1 VSNKIKPGQYLM
13 FRFASLVSALFSA
26 SVFAA
31 PVVLTDISGYGF
43 DSNRQLQP
51 FAVLVFDDASGKI
64 LARGD
69 AALLQQYPDA
79 RVIPGQGKTVL
90 PGLIDGHGHVL
101 GLGQNLAQVELR
113 GSASEQDAVNRVKV
127 FAAANTDAPWILGR
141 GWNQVL
147 WPSNSFPSAASLDEA
162 IADKPVYLKRVDA
175 HAGWANS
182 KALALAGISKN
193 TIDPPG
199 GEIVRDS
206 QGNPTGVLID
216 NAMALVEQRIPAA
229 DEAAKIRALKAAFSH
244 LLALGITSVHDAG
257 VDSDTVDLYQQL
269 AVAKK
274 LPLRLY
280 PMLSARDPQLRQWLE
295 NGIIDDSS
303 DFLDIRSVKIY
314 GDGALG
320 SRGAALIEPYS
331 DQPGSKG
338 LLVTQPDRLTQVM
351 KMTINAGFQTNVH
364 AIGDLANR
372 LVLDRFEQLVP
383 PARREAS
390 RHRIEHAQIVA
401 PSDIPRFA
409 ELHVLPAMQAVHAT
423 SDKNMAG
430 DRLGVA
436 RLRGA
441 YAWRSFID
449 QGSIIVGG
457 SDFPVE
463 LAEPFHGIHASVTRQ
478 DHNNQPEG
486 GWLPE
491 QRLTLTEALRSF
503 TVDAAYGAFQ
513 ENTMGTLAP
522 GSWADFIIVD
532 RDIFQIP
539 PEQLWQVE
547 VEQTWVNGKQGFA
560 K

>member
-1 VSNKIKPGQYLM
+1 M
-13 FRFASLVSALFSA
+13 FRLACLATALMSSCVA
-26 SVFAA
+26 AA
-31 PVVLTDISGYGF
+31 PVLLTDINGYGF
-43 DSNRQLQP
+43 DHKRQIQQ
-51 FAVLVFDDASGKI
+51 FSMLVFDDETGKV

-69 AALLQQYPDA
+69 KALAQQYPDA
-79 RVIPGQGKTVL
+79 KLLTGNGKAVL

-101 GLGQNLAQVELR
+101 GLGQNLSQAELR
-113 GSASEQDAVNRVKV
+113 GSNSEQDAVARVNA
-127 FAAANTDAPWILGR
+127 FAQANTDAPWIIGR

-147 WPSNSFPSAASLDEA
+147 WPSNSFPTKASLDEV
-162 IADKPVYLKRVDA
+162 INDKPVYLKRVDA

-182 KALALAGISKN
+182 KALQLAGINKN

-199 GEIVRDS
+199 GEIVRDA

-216 NAMALVEQRIPAA
+216 NAMTLVEQHIPAA
-229 DEAAKIRALKAAFSH
+229 DSAAKLRALNAAFKH

-257 VDSDTVDLYQQL
+257 VDSDTLALYQQL
-269 AVAKK
+269 AIEKK
-274 LPLRLY
+274 LPMRLY
-280 PMLSARDPQLRQWLE
+280 PMLSARDPQLKNWLDA
-295 NGIIDDSS
+295 GIIDDSS

-331 DQPGSKG
+331 DAPKNKG

-351 KMTINAGFQTNVH
+351 QLTLKAGFQTNVH

-372 LVLDRFEQLVP
+372 LVLDRFEKLQTTEQL
-383 PARREAS
+383 AAG

-401 PSDIPRFA
+401 PKDIPRFA
-409 ELHVLPAMQAVHAT
+409 SLHVIPSMQAVHAT

-449 QGSIIVGG
+449 QGSVIVGG

-463 LAEPFHGIHASVTRQ
+463 LANVFHGIHASVTRQ

-491 QRLTLTEALRSF
+491 QRLTLVEALRSF

-513 ENTMGTLAP
+513 ENSMGSLAP
-522 GSWADFIIVD
+522 GSWADFIIID
-532 RDIFQIP
+532 RDLFNIA

-547 VEQTWVNGKQGFA
+547 VEQTFVNGKRVFA

>member
-1 VSNKIKPGQYLM
+1 M
-13 FRFASLVSALFSA
+13 FRFASLACALFATGLFTSNL
-26 SVFAA
+26 SAA
-31 PVVLTDISGYGF
+31 PVVLSDIKGYGF
-43 DSNRQLQP
+43 NSARQLQQ
-51 FAVLVFDDASGKI
+51 FSVLVFDDTTGKV

-69 AALLQQYPDA
+69 SAVAAQYPQA
-79 RVIPGQGKTVL
+79 KKLAGNGKTVL

-101 GLGQNLAQVELR
+101 GLGQYLAVAELR
-113 GSASEQDAVNRVKV
+113 GSETEQDAVTRVAQ
-127 FAAANTDAPWILGR
+127 FAAANADASWIIGR

-147 WPSNSFPSAASLDEA
+147 WPAKQFPTTALLDEA
-162 IADKPVYLKRVDA
+162 VNNKPVYLTRVDA

-182 KALALAGISKN
+182 KALALAGINKD

-199 GEIVRDS
+199 GEIIRDS
-206 QGNPTGVLID
+206 KGNPTGVLID
-216 NAMALVEQRIPAA
+216 NAMALVEQHIPEP
-229 DEAAKIRALKAAFSH
+229 DDNDTLRALNVAFSH

-257 VDSDTVDLYQQL
+257 VDTGTIKLYQQL
-269 AVAKK
+269 AAEQK
-274 LPLRLY
+274 LPLRIY
-280 PMLSARDPQLRQWLE
+280 PMLSARDPQLPQWLE
-295 NGIIDDSS
+295 AGIIDDKT

-331 DQPGSKG
+331 DQPSQKG
-338 LLVTQPDRLTQVM
+338 LLVTQPDQLTQIM
-351 KMTINAGFQTNVH
+351 QMTIDAGFQTNVH

-383 PARREAS
+383 EDKRKRS
-390 RHRIEHAQIVA
+390 RHRVEHAQIVS
-401 PSDIPRFA
+401 PKDIPRFA
-409 ELHVLPAMQAVHAT
+409 KLHVLPAMQAVHAT

-478 DHNNQPEG
+478 SQDNQPVG

-491 QRLTLTEALRSF
+491 QKLSLTEALRSF

-513 ENTMGTLAP
+513 ENSMGTLAP
-522 GSWADFIIVD
+522 GSWADFILVD
-532 RDIFQIP
+532 RDIYNIP
-539 PEQLWQVE
+539 AEQLWRVE
-547 VEQTWVNGKQGFA
+547 VEQTWVNGKQVFA

>member
-1 VSNKIKPGQYLM
+1 ML
-13 FRFASLVSALFSA
+13 RFASLACALFTSSLITGSLFTN
-26 SVFAA
+26 SVNAA
-31 PVVLTDISGYGF
+31 PVVLSDIKGYGF
-43 DSNRQLQP
+43 DTARQLQQ
-51 FAVLVFDDASGKI
+51 FSVLVFDDASGKV

-69 AALLQQYPDA
+69 AALLKQYPQA
-79 RVIPGQGKTVL
+79 KQLSGKGKTVL

-101 GLGQNLAQVELR
+101 GLGQYLAVAELR
-113 GSASEQDAVNRVKV
+113 GSDSEQDAVNRVAQ
-127 FAAANTDAPWILGR
+127 FAKANKDAPWIIGR

-147 WPSNSFPSAASLDEA
+147 WPDKQFPTTALLDEA
-162 IADKPVYLKRVDA
+162 ISDKPVYLKRIDA

-182 KALALAGISKN
+182 KALALAGI
-193 TIDPPG
+193 TRETLDPAG
-199 GEIVRDS
+199 GEIIRDS
-206 QGNPTGVLID
+206 KGNPTGVLID
-216 NAMALVEQRIPAA
+216 NAMTLVEQHIPEP
-229 DEAAKIRALKAAFSH
+229 DENDTLRALNVAFSH

-257 VDSDTVDLYQQL
+257 VDTGTVKLFQQL
-269 AVAKK
+269 AAEHK
-274 LPLRLY
+274 LPLRIY
-280 PMLSARDPQLRQWLE
+280 PMLSARDPQLPQWLAQ
-295 NGIIDDSS
+295 GIVDDPT
-303 DFLDIRSVKIY
+303 DYLDIRSVKIY

-331 DQPGSKG
+331 DQPAQKG
-338 LLVTQPDRLTQVM
+338 LLVTQPDQLTQIM
-351 KMTINAGFQTNVH
+351 QLTIDAGFQTNVH

-383 PARREAS
+383 ADKRAAS
-390 RHRIEHAQIVA
+390 RHRIEHAQIVS
-401 PSDIPRFA
+401 PKDIPRFA
-409 ELHVLPAMQAVHAT
+409 KLHVLPAMQAVHAT

-463 LAEPFHGIHASVTRQ
+463 LANAFHGIHASVTRQ

-491 QRLTLTEALRSF
+491 QKLSLTEALRSF

-513 ENTMGTLAP
+513 ETSMGTLSP
-522 GSWADFIIVD
+522 GSWADFILID
-532 RDIFQIP
+532 RDIYQIP
-539 PEQLWQVE
+539 PQQLWQVE
-547 VEQTWVNGKQGFA
+547 VEQTFVNGKQVFA

>member
-1 VSNKIKPGQYLM
+1 M
-13 FRFASLVSALFSA
+13 FRVASLASAILS
-26 SVFAA
+26 STLTAA
-31 PVVLTDISGYGF
+31 PVVMSDIKGYGF
-43 DSNRQLQP
+43 DSHRQLHQ
-51 FAVLVFDDASGKI
+51 FSVLVFDDESGKV

-69 AALLQQYPDA
+69 KSLLAQYPD
-79 RVIPGQGKTVL
+79 VKQLNGQGKTLL

-113 GSASEQDAVNRVKV
+113 GSQSEQEAVARVAA
-127 FAAANTDAPWILGR
+127 FANANKDAPWIVGR

-147 WPSNSFPSAASLDEA
+147 WPTNSFPSSASLDEA
-162 IADKPVYLKRVDA
+162 ISDKPVYLERIDA

-182 KALALAGISKN
+182 KALALAGITKDS
-193 TIDPPG
+193 IDPPG
-199 GEIVRDS
+199 GEIVRDAT
-206 QGNPTGVLID
+206 GNPTGVLID
-216 NAMALVEQRIPAA
+216 NAMLLVEQHIPTP
-229 DEAAKIRALKAAFSH
+229 DNAAKIRALNAAFDH

-257 VDSDTVDLYQQL
+257 VDTDTVKLYQQL
-269 AVAKK
+269 AAEQK
-274 LPLRLY
+274 LPMRIY
-280 PMLSARDPQLRQWLE
+280 PMLSARDPQLPDWLKA
-295 NGIIDDSS
+295 GIIDDPE

-320 SRGAALIEPYS
+320 SRGAALIEPYN
-331 DQPGSKG
+331 DQPGQKG
-338 LLVTQPDRLTQVM
+338 LLVTQPDQLTQIM
-351 KMTINAGFQTNVH
+351 QMTIAAGFQTNVH

-372 LVLDRFEQLVP
+372 LVLDRFERLVP
-383 PARREAS
+383 EDQRAAS
-390 RHRIEHAQIVA
+390 RHRIEHAQIVS
-401 PSDIPRFA
+401 PKDIPRFA
-409 ELHVLPAMQAVHAT
+409 KLHVLPAMQAVHAT

-463 LAEPFHGIHASVTRQ
+463 LANAFHGIHASVTRQ
-478 DHNNQPEG
+478 SQDNQPVG

-491 QRLTLTEALRSF
+491 QKLSLTEALRSF

-513 ENTMGTLAP
+513 DDSMGTLAP
-522 GSWADFIIVD
+522 GSWADFIIID
-532 RDIFQIP
+532 RDIYTIP
-539 PEQLWQVE
+539 SEQLWRVE
-547 VEQTWVNGKQGFA
+547 VEQTFVNGKQVFA

>member
-1 VSNKIKPGQYLM
+1 ML
-13 FRFASLVSALFSA
+13 RLTCLAAALVSS
-26 SVFAA
+26 SVIAA
-31 PVVLTDISGYGF
+31 PVLLTDINGYGF
-43 DSNRQLQP
+43 DHNRELQR
-51 FAVLVFDDASGKI
+51 FSVLVFDDETGKV

-69 AALLQQYPDA
+69 KALAQQYPDA
-79 RVIPGQGKTVL
+79 KQLAGNGKAVL

-101 GLGQNLAQVELR
+101 GLGQNLAQAELR
-113 GSASEQDAVNRVKV
+113 GSSSEQDAVARVKA
-127 FAAANTDAPWILGR
+127 FADANKAAPWIIGR

-147 WPSNSFPSAASLDEA
+147 WPSNSFPTKASLDEA
-162 IADKPVYLKRVDA
+162 INDKPVYLERVDA

-182 KALALAGISKN
+182 KALALAGINKN

-199 GEIVRDS
+199 GEIVRDA

-216 NAMALVEQRIPAA
+216 NAMALVEQHIPSA
-229 DEAAKIRALKAAFSH
+229 DSAAKLRALDAAFKH

-257 VDSDTVDLYQQL
+257 VDSDTLALYQQL

-274 LPLRLY
+274 LPMRLY
-280 PMLSARDPQLRQWLE
+280 PMLSARDPQLKNWLAE
-295 NGIIDDSS
+295 GIIDDSS

-331 DQPGSKG
+331 DEPKSKG

-351 KMTINAGFQTNVH
+351 QLTLKAGFQTNVH

-372 LVLDRFEQLVP
+372 LVLDRFEKLLNAEQRK
-383 PARREAS
+383 AG

-401 PSDIPRFA
+401 PNDIPRFA
-409 ELHVLPAMQAVHAT
+409 SLNVLPSMQAVHAT

-441 YAWRSFID
+441 YAWRSFVD

-463 LAEPFHGIHASVTRQ
+463 LANVFHGIHASVTRQ

-491 QRLTLTEALRSF
+491 QRLTLVEALRSF
-503 TVDAAYGAFQ
+503 TVDAAYGAFH
-513 ENTMGTLAP
+513 ENSMGTLAP
-522 GSWADFIIVD
+522 GSWADFIIID
-532 RDIFQIP
+532 RDLFNIA

-547 VEQTWVNGKQGFA
+547 VEQTFVNGKQVFA

>member
-1 VSNKIKPGQYLM
+1 M
-13 FRFASLVSALFSA
+13 FRFASLACALFATGLFTSNL
-26 SVFAA
+26 SAA
-31 PVVLTDISGYGF
+31 PVVLSDIKGYGF
-43 DSNRQLQP
+43 DSARQLQQ
-51 FAVLVFDDASGKI
+51 FSVLVFDDATGKV

-69 AALLQQYPDA
+69 AALLKQYPQA
-79 RVIPGQGKTVL
+79 KQLAGNGKTVL

-101 GLGQNLAQVELR
+101 GLGQYLAVAELR
-113 GSASEQDAVNRVKV
+113 GSETEQDAVTRVAK
-127 FAAANTDAPWILGR
+127 FAAANQDAPWIIGR

-147 WPSNSFPSAASLDEA
+147 WPTKQFPTTALLDEA
-162 IADKPVYLKRVDA
+162 VNNKPVYLTRVDA

-182 KALALAGISKN
+182 KALALAGINKD

-199 GEIVRDS
+199 GEIIRDS
-206 QGNPTGVLID
+206 KGNPTGVLID
-216 NAMALVEQRIPAA
+216 NAMALVEQHIPEP
-229 DEAAKIRALKAAFSH
+229 DDNDTLRALNVAFAH

-257 VDSDTVDLYQQL
+257 VDTATVKLYQKL
-269 AVAKK
+269 AAEQK
-274 LPLRLY
+274 LPLRIY
-280 PMLSARDPQLRQWLE
+280 PMLSARDPQLPQWLE
-295 NGIIDDSS
+295 AGIIDDNT

-331 DQPGSKG
+331 DQPSQKG
-338 LLVTQPDRLTQVM
+338 LLVTQPDQLTQIM
-351 KMTINAGFQTNVH
+351 QMTIDAGFQTNVH

-383 PARREAS
+383 KDKREAS
-390 RHRIEHAQIVA
+390 RHRVEHAQIVS
-401 PSDIPRFA
+401 PKDIPRFA
-409 ELHVLPAMQAVHAT
+409 KLHVLPAMQAVHAT

-478 DHNNQPEG
+478 SQDNQPVG

-491 QRLTLTEALRSF
+491 QKLSLTEALRSF

-513 ENTMGTLAP
+513 ENSMGTLAP
-522 GSWADFIIVD
+522 GSWADFILVD
-532 RDIFQIP
+532 RDIYNIP
-539 PEQLWQVE
+539 AEQLWRVE
-547 VEQTWVNGKQGFA
+547 VEQTYVNGKQVFA

>member
-1 VSNKIKPGQYLM
+1 M
-13 FRFASLVSALFSA
+13 FRLACLATALVSSCVA
-26 SVFAA
+26 AA
-31 PVVLTDISGYGF
+31 PILLTDINGYGF
-43 DSNRQLQP
+43 DHKRQLQQ
-51 FAVLVFDDASGKI
+51 FSVLVFDDETGKV

-69 AALLQQYPDA
+69 KALAQQYP
-79 RVIPGQGKTVL
+79 GTKLLSGNGKAVL

-101 GLGQNLAQVELR
+101 GLGQNLAQAELR
-113 GSASEQDAVNRVKV
+113 GSNSEQDAVARVNA
-127 FAAANTDAPWILGR
+127 FAQANTDAPWIIGR

-147 WPSNSFPSAASLDEA
+147 WPSNSFPTKASLDEV
-162 IADKPVYLKRVDA
+162 INDKPVYLKRVDA

-182 KALALAGISKN
+182 KALQLAGINKN

-199 GEIVRDS
+199 GEIVRDA

-216 NAMALVEQRIPAA
+216 NAMTLVEQHIPAA
-229 DEAAKIRALKAAFSH
+229 DGAAKLRALNAAFKH

-257 VDSDTVDLYQQL
+257 VDSDTLALYQQL
-269 AVAKK
+269 AIEKK
-274 LPLRLY
+274 LPMRLY
-280 PMLSARDPQLRQWLE
+280 PMLSARDPQLKNWLDA
-295 NGIIDDSS
+295 GIIDDSS

-331 DQPGSKG
+331 DAPKNKG

-351 KMTINAGFQTNVH
+351 QLTLKAGFQTNVH

-372 LVLDRFEQLVP
+372 LVLDRFEKLQTTEQLV
-383 PARREAS
+383 AG

-401 PSDIPRFA
+401 PKDIPRFA
-409 ELHVLPAMQAVHAT
+409 SLHVIPSMQAVHAT

-449 QGSIIVGG
+449 QGSVIVGG

-463 LAEPFHGIHASVTRQ
+463 LANVFHGIHASVTRQ

-491 QRLTLTEALRSF
+491 QRLTLVEALRSF

-513 ENTMGTLAP
+513 ENSMGSLAP
-522 GSWADFIIVD
+522 GSWADFIIID
-532 RDIFQIP
+532 RDLFNIA

-547 VEQTWVNGKQGFA
+547 VEQTFVNGKQVFA

>member
-1 VSNKIKPGQYLM
+1 M
-13 FRFASLVSALFSA
+13 FRFASLACALFATGLFTNNLS
-26 SVFAA
+26 AA
-31 PVVLTDISGYGF
+31 PVVLSDIKGYGF
-43 DSNRQLQP
+43 DSARQLQP
-51 FAVLVFDDASGKI
+51 FSVLVFDDTTGKV

-69 AALLQQYPDA
+69 SAVAAQYPQA
-79 RVIPGQGKTVL
+79 KKLAGNGKTVL

-101 GLGQNLAQVELR
+101 GLGQYLAVAELR
-113 GSASEQDAVNRVKV
+113 GSETEQDAVTRVAQ
-127 FAAANTDAPWILGR
+127 FAAANPDAPWIIGR

-147 WPSNSFPSAASLDEA
+147 WPTKQFPTTALLDEA
-162 IADKPVYLKRVDA
+162 VNNKPVYLTRVDA

-182 KALALAGISKN
+182 KALALAGINKD

-199 GEIVRDS
+199 GEIIRDS
-206 QGNPTGVLID
+206 KGNPTGVLID
-216 NAMALVEQRIPAA
+216 NAMALVEQHIPEP
-229 DEAAKIRALKAAFSH
+229 DDNDTLRALNVAFSH

-257 VDSDTVDLYQQL
+257 VDTATVKLYQKL
-269 AVAKK
+269 AAEQK
-274 LPLRLY
+274 LPLRIY
-280 PMLSARDPQLRQWLE
+280 PMLSARDPQLPQWLQA
-295 NGIIDDSS
+295 GIIDDKT

-331 DQPGSKG
+331 DQPSQKG
-338 LLVTQPDRLTQVM
+338 LLVTQPDQLTQIM
-351 KMTINAGFQTNVH
+351 QMTIDAGFQTNVH

-383 PARREAS
+383 QDKRQPS
-390 RHRIEHAQIVA
+390 RHRVEHAQIVS
-401 PSDIPRFA
+401 PKDIPRFA
-409 ELHVLPAMQAVHAT
+409 KLHVLPAMQAVHAT

-478 DHNNQPEG
+478 SQDNQPVG

-491 QRLTLTEALRSF
+491 QKLSLTEALRSF

-513 ENTMGTLAP
+513 ENSMGTLAP
-522 GSWADFIIVD
+522 GSWADFILID
-532 RDIFQIP
+532 RDIYNIP
-539 PEQLWQVE
+539 AEQLWQVE
-547 VEQTWVNGKQGFA
+547 VEQTYVNGKQVFT

>member
-1 VSNKIKPGQYLM
+1 ML
-13 FRFASLVSALFSA
+13 RLTCLAAALVSS
-26 SVFAA
+26 SVIAA
-31 PVVLTDISGYGF
+31 PVLLTDINGYGF
-43 DSNRQLQP
+43 DHNRELQR
-51 FAVLVFDDASGKI
+51 FSVLVFDDETGKV

-69 AALLQQYPDA
+69 KALAQQYPDA
-79 RVIPGQGKTVL
+79 KQLAGNGKAVL

-101 GLGQNLAQVELR
+101 GLGQNLAQAELR
-113 GSASEQDAVNRVKV
+113 GSSSEQDAVARVKA
-127 FAAANTDAPWILGR
+127 FADANKAAPWIIGR

-147 WPSNSFPSAASLDEA
+147 WPSNSFPTKASLDEA
-162 IADKPVYLKRVDA
+162 INDKPVYLERVDA

-182 KALALAGISKN
+182 KALALAGINKN

-199 GEIVRDS
+199 GEIVRDA

-216 NAMALVEQRIPAA
+216 NAMALVEQHIPSA
-229 DEAAKIRALKAAFSH
+229 DSAAKLRALDAAFKH

-257 VDSDTVDLYQQL
+257 VDSDTLALYQQL

-274 LPLRLY
+274 LPMRLY
-280 PMLSARDPQLRQWLE
+280 PMLSARDPQLKNWLAE
-295 NGIIDDSS
+295 GIIDDSS

-331 DQPGSKG
+331 DEPKSKG

-351 KMTINAGFQTNVH
+351 QLTLKAGFQTNVH

-372 LVLDRFEQLVP
+372 LVLDRFEKLLNAEQ
-383 PARREAS
+383 RKTG

-401 PSDIPRFA
+401 PNDIPRFA
-409 ELHVLPAMQAVHAT
+409 SLNVLPSMQAVHAT

-441 YAWRSFID
+441 YAWRSFVD

-463 LAEPFHGIHASVTRQ
+463 LANVFHGIHASVTRQ

-491 QRLTLTEALRSF
+491 QRLTLVEALRSF

-513 ENTMGTLAP
+513 ENSMGTLAP
-522 GSWADFIIVD
+522 GSWADFIIID
-532 RDIFQIP
+532 RDLFNIA

-547 VEQTWVNGKQGFA
+547 VEQTFVNGKQVFA

>member
-1 VSNKIKPGQYLM
+1 MLRV
-13 FRFASLVSALFSA
+13 ASLVSALFCGTAIS
-26 SVFAA
+26 A
-31 PVVLTDISGYGF
+31 PVVLSDIKGYGF
-43 DSNRQLQP
+43 DDKRQLQT
-51 FAVLVFDDASGKI
+51 FSVLVFDDESGKV

-69 AALLQQYPDA
+69 TAITKQYPQA
-79 RVIPGQGKTVL
+79 TQLTAKGLTLL

-101 GLGQNLAQVELR
+101 GLGENLAQAELR
-113 GSASEQDAVNRVKV
+113 GTDSEHAAVAAVARFAADNKDAV
-127 FAAANTDAPWILGR
+127 WIIGR

-147 WPSNSFPSAASLDEA
+147 WPTKQFPTHASLDEVLS
-162 IADKPVYLKRVDA
+162 DKPVYLKRIDA

-182 KALALAGISKN
+182 KALALAGISKD
-193 TIDPPG
+193 TLDPPG

-206 QGNPTGVLID
+206 KGNPTGVLID
-216 NAMALVEQRIPAA
+216 NAMNLLEQHIPEP
-229 DEAAKIRALKAAFSH
+229 DSSDKIRALQAAFKH

-257 VDSDTVDLYQQL
+257 VDTDVVKLYQQL
-269 AVAKK
+269 AAEHK
-274 LPLRLY
+274 LPLRIY
-280 PMLSARDPQLRQWLE
+280 PMLSARDPQLPGWLE
-295 NGIIDDSS
+295 AGIIDDPT

-320 SRGAALIEPYS
+320 SRGAALIQPYT
-331 DQPGSKG
+331 DKPEQKG
-338 LLVTQPDRLTQVM
+338 LLVTQPDKLTQIM
-351 KMTINAGFQTNVH
+351 QLTIAAGFQTNVH

-383 PARREAS
+383 ESQRAAS
-390 RHRIEHAQIVA
+390 RHRIEHAQIVS
-401 PSDIPRFA
+401 PKDIPRFA
-409 ELHVLPAMQAVHAT
+409 SLHILPAMQAVHAT

-463 LAEPFHGIHASVTRQ
+463 LANAFHGIHASVTRQ
-478 DHNNQPEG
+478 DHNNQPPA

-513 ENTMGTLAP
+513 EQSMGTLAP
-522 GSWADFIIVD
+522 GSWADFILVD
-532 RDIFQIP
+532 QDIFNIA
-539 PEQLWQVE
+539 PERLWQVE
-547 VEQTWVNGKQGFA
+547 VEQTYVNGKQLFIRDE

>member
-1 VSNKIKPGQYLM
+1 LPANQTGTISYVSLSQP
-13 FRFASLVSALFSA
+13 R
-26 SVFAA
+26 
-31 PVVLTDISGYGF
+31 IS
-43 DSNRQLQP
+43 
-51 FAVLVFDDASGKI
+51 VLVFDDSSGKV

-69 AALLQQYPDA
+69 ASISAQFPQAAKLN
-79 RVIPGQGKTVL
+79 GNGKTLL

-101 GLGQNLAQVELR
+101 GLGQNLAQAELR
-113 GSASEQDAVNRVKV
+113 GSSSEQDAVARVAA
-127 FAAANTDAPWILGR
+127 FAAANKDAPWIVGR

-147 WPSNSFPSAASLDEA
+147 WPSKQFPTAASLDEA
-162 IADKPVYLKRVDA
+162 INDKPVYLERVDA

-182 KALALAGISKN
+182 KALALAGISKD

-199 GEIVRDS
+199 GEIVRDNK
-206 QGNPTGVLID
+206 GNPTGVLID
-216 NAMALVEQRIPAA
+216 NAMLLVEQHIPTP
-229 DEAAKIRALKAAFSH
+229 DNAAKVRALNAAFKH

-257 VDSDTVDLYQQL
+257 VDTDTLKLYQQL
-269 AVAKK
+269 AAEQK
-274 LPLRLY
+274 LPMRLY
-280 PMLSARDPQLRQWLE
+280 PMLSARDPQLPEWL
-295 NGIIDDSS
+295 NAGIIDDAS
-303 DFLDIRSVKIY
+303 DYLDIRSVKIY

-331 DQPGSKG
+331 DQPAQKG
-338 LLVTQPDRLTQVM
+338 LLVTQPDQLTQIM
-351 KMTINAGFQTNVH
+351 QLTINAGFQTNVH

-383 PARREAS
+383 EDKRASS
-390 RHRIEHAQIVA
+390 RHRIEHAQIVS
-401 PSDIPRFA
+401 PKDIPRFA
-409 ELHVLPAMQAVHAT
+409 KLHVLPAMQAVHAT

-463 LAEPFHGIHASVTRQ
+463 LANAFHGIHASVTRQ
-478 DHNNQPEG
+478 SHDNQPAG

-491 QRLTLTEALRSF
+491 QKLSLTEALRSF

-513 ENTMGTLAP
+513 ETMMGTLAP
-522 GSWADFIIVD
+522 GSWADFILVD
-532 RDIFQIP
+532 RDIYNIP
-539 PEQLWQVE
+539 AEQLWQVE
-547 VEQTWVNGKQGFA
+547 VEQTYVNGKQVFA

>member
-1 VSNKIKPGQYLM
+1 M
-13 FRFASLVSALFSA
+13 FRLASLACALFITGLS
-26 SVFAA
+26 AA
-31 PVVLTDISGYGF
+31 PVVLTDIKGYGF
-43 DSNRQLQP
+43 DTKRQLLP
-51 FAVLVFDDASGKI
+51 FSVLVFDDASGKV

-69 AALLQQYPDA
+69 ATIVKHFPQAKQLS
-79 RVIPGQGKTVL
+79 GNGKTLL

-101 GLGQNLAQVELR
+101 GLGQNLAQAELR
-113 GSASEQDAVNRVKV
+113 GSISEQDAVTRVAA
-127 FAAANTDAPWILGR
+127 FADANKDAPWIVGR

-147 WPSNSFPSAASLDEA
+147 WPTKQFPTAASLDEA
-162 IADKPVYLKRVDA
+162 INNKPVYLERVDA

-182 KALALAGISKN
+182 KALALAGINKD

-199 GEIVRDS
+199 GEIVRDNN
-206 QGNPTGVLID
+206 GNPTGVLID
-216 NAMALVEQRIPAA
+216 NAMLLVEQYIPAP
-229 DEAAKIRALKAAFSH
+229 DSAAKTRALNAAFNH

-257 VDSDTVDLYQQL
+257 VDTDTLKLYQQL
-269 AVAKK
+269 AAEHK

-280 PMLSARDPQLRQWLE
+280 PMLSARDPQLPQWLAA
-295 NGIIDDSS
+295 GIVDDPT

-331 DQPGSKG
+331 DQPAQKG
-338 LLVTQPDRLTQVM
+338 LLVTQPDQLTQIM
-351 KMTINAGFQTNVH
+351 KMTIDAGFQTNVH

-383 PARREAS
+383 EQQRQQS
-390 RHRIEHAQIVA
+390 RHRIEHAQIVS
-401 PSDIPRFA
+401 PKDIPRFA
-409 ELHVLPAMQAVHAT
+409 KLHVLPAMQAVHAT

-449 QGSIIVGG
+449 QDSIIIGG

-463 LAEPFHGIHASVTRQ
+463 LANVFHGIHASVTRQ
-478 DHNNQPEG
+478 SQDDQPAG

-491 QRLTLTEALRSF
+491 QKLSLTEALRSF

-513 ENTMGTLAP
+513 ENSMGTLAP
-522 GSWADFIIVD
+522 GSWADFILID
-532 RDIFQIP
+532 RDIYHIP
-539 PEQLWQVE
+539 AEQLWQVD
-547 VEQTWVNGKQGFA
+547 VEQTFVNGKQVFA

>member
-1 VSNKIKPGQYLM
+1 MLRRTHLISGLLCFCLPAFTL
-13 FRFASLVSALFSA
+13 L
-26 SVFAA
+26 AA
-31 PVVLTDISGYGF
+31 PVAVTNIQGYGF
-43 DSNRQLQP
+43 DHERQLQR
-51 FAVLVFDDASGKI
+51 FTVLVFDDESGKV

-69 AALLQQYPDA
+69 KALLANYGSA
-79 RVIPGQGKTVL
+79 RLINAQGKTLL

-101 GLGQNLAQVELR
+101 GLGQNLSQAELR
-113 GSASEQDAVNRVKV
+113 GSSSEQDAVARVAA
-127 FAAANTDAPWILGR
+127 FAKINPDAPWIIGR

-147 WPSNSFPSAASLDEA
+147 WPDKQFPTTTLLDEA
-162 IADKPVYLKRVDA
+162 VKHKPVYLKRIDA

-182 KALALAGISKN
+182 TALALAGITKDS
-193 TIDPPG
+193 IDPPG
-199 GEIVRDS
+199 GQILRDS

-216 NAMALVEQRIPAA
+216 NAMTLVEQHIPPQDAA
-229 DEAAKIRALKAAFSH
+229 ANLRALQAAFAH

-257 VDSDTVDLYQQL
+257 VDTDTIQLYQQL
-269 AVAKK
+269 AADKK

-280 PMLSARDPQLRQWLE
+280 PMLSARDPQLPEWLK
-295 NGIIDDSS
+295 NGIVDDPT

-320 SRGAALIEPYS
+320 SRGAALIAPYS
-331 DQPGSKG
+331 DKPKQSG
-338 LLVTQPDRLTQVM
+338 LLVTPPDQLTEIMQL
-351 KMTINAGFQTNVH
+351 TINAGFQTNVH

-383 PARREAS
+383 EKQRLAA

-401 PSDIPRFA
+401 PNDIPRFA
-409 ELHVLPAMQAVHAT
+409 SLHVIPSMQAVHAT

-463 LAEPFHGIHASVTRQ
+463 LANVFHGIHASVTRQ
-478 DHNNQPEG
+478 DHNNEPAG

-513 ENTMGTLAP
+513 EQMLGTLAP
-522 GSWADFIIVD
+522 GSWADFILVD
-532 RDIFQIP
+532 RDIFAIAP
-539 PEQLWQVE
+539 SALWQTE
-547 VEQTWVNGKQGFA
+547 VQQTWVNGKQVYPQ
-560 K
+560 

>member
-1 VSNKIKPGQYLM
+1 ML
-13 FRFASLVSALFSA
+13 RLASLACAIFTAGLQ
-26 SVFAA
+26 AA
-31 PVVLTDISGYGF
+31 PVVITNISGYGF
-43 DSNRQLQP
+43 NDQRQLQQ
-51 FAVLVFDDASGKI
+51 FSVLVFDDVSGKV

-69 AALLQQYPDA
+69 SSIAAQYPKA
-79 RVIPGQGKTVL
+79 AQLNGQGKTLL

-113 GSASEQDAVNRVKV
+113 GSSSEQEAVARVAT
-127 FAAANTDAPWILGR
+127 FAAGNKAAPWIVGR

-147 WPSNSFPSAASLDEA
+147 WPTNTFPTAASLDEVLG
-162 IADKPVYLKRVDA
+162 DKPVYLERVDA

-182 KALALAGISKN
+182 KALALAGITKDS
-193 TIDPPG
+193 IDPPG

-206 QGNPTGVLID
+206 NGNPTGVLID
-216 NAMALVEQRIPAA
+216 NAMLLVEQHIPTP
-229 DEAAKIRALKAAFSH
+229 DNAAKIRALNAAFAH

-257 VDSDTVDLYQQL
+257 VDTDTVQLYQQL
-269 AVAKK
+269 AGEQK
-274 LPLRLY
+274 LPMRIY
-280 PMLSARDPQLRQWLE
+280 PMLSARDPQLPQWLE
-295 NGIIDDSS
+295 AGIIDDPT

-331 DQPGSKG
+331 DKPEQKG
-338 LLVTQPDRLTQVM
+338 LLVTAPDKLTQIM
-351 KMTINAGFQTNVH
+351 QMTIAAGFQTNVH

-383 PARREAS
+383 HDKRQQS
-390 RHRIEHAQIVA
+390 RHRIEHAQIVS
-401 PSDIPRFA
+401 PKDIPRFA
-409 ELHVLPAMQAVHAT
+409 KLHVLPAMQAVHAT

-463 LAEPFHGIHASVTRQ
+463 LANAFHGIHASVTRQ
-478 DHNNQPEG
+478 SQDNQPVG

-491 QRLTLTEALRSF
+491 QKLSLTEALRSF

-513 ENTMGTLAP
+513 DNSMGTLAP
-522 GSWADFIIVD
+522 GSWADFILVD
-532 RDIFQIP
+532 RDIYQIP
-539 PEQLWQVE
+539 SEQLWRVA
-547 VEQTWVNGKQGFA
+547 VEQTFVNGKQVFA

>member
-1 VSNKIKPGQYLM
+1 M
-13 FRFASLVSALFSA
+13 FRAACLVSALFST
-26 SVFAA
+26 SLYAA
-31 PVVLTDISGYGF
+31 PVVLTDIAGYGF
-43 DSNRQLQP
+43 DSSRQLQS
-51 FAVLVFDDASGKI
+51 FNVLVFDDASGKV

-69 AALLQQYPDA
+69 STLVQQYPA
-79 RVIPGQGKTVL
+79 AKVISGEGKTVL

-101 GLGQNLAQVELR
+101 GLGQNLAQAELR
-113 GSASEQDAVNRVKV
+113 GSESEQDAVARVAA
-127 FAAANTDAPWILGR
+127 FATENADAPWIIGR

-147 WPSNSFPSAASLDEA
+147 WPSNSFPTAASLDEVLPN
-162 IADKPVYLKRVDA
+162 KPVYLKRVDA

-182 KALALAGISKN
+182 KALALAGINKN

-199 GEIVRDS
+199 GEIIRDS
-206 QGNPTGVLID
+206 NGNPTGVLID
-216 NAMALVEQRIPAA
+216 NAMALVEQRIPTA
-229 DEAAKIRALKAAFSH
+229 DEAAKVRALNAAFAH

-257 VDSDTVDLYQQL
+257 VDSDTLSLYQQL
-269 AVAKK
+269 AVTKK

-280 PMLSARDPQLRQWLE
+280 PMISARDPQLRQWLDA
-295 NGIIDDSS
+295 GIIDDSS
-303 DFLDIRSVKIY
+303 DYLDIRSVKIY

-320 SRGAALIEPYS
+320 SRGAALIESYA

-338 LLVTQPDRLTQVM
+338 LLVTSPDRLTQVM
-351 KMTINAGFQTNVH
+351 KLTINAGFQTNVH
-364 AIGDLANR
+364 AIGDMANR
-372 LVLDRFEQLVP
+372 LVLDRFEKLVP
-383 PARREAS
+383 VAQREQS
-390 RHRIEHAQIVA
+390 RHRVEHAQIVA
-401 PSDIPRFA
+401 PQDIARFA
-409 ELHVLPAMQAVHAT
+409 TLHVVPSMQAVHAT

-463 LAEPFHGIHASVTRQ
+463 LANPFHGIHASVTRQ
-478 DHNNQPEG
+478 DQNNEPEG

-503 TVDAAYGAFQ
+503 TIDAAYGAFQ
-513 ENTMGTLAP
+513 EDSMGTLAP

-532 RDIFQIP
+532 QDIFNIA
-539 PEQLWQVE
+539 PEQLWQVQ
-547 VEQTWVNGKQGFA
+547 VEQTFVNGKQA
-560 K
+560 YSK

>member
-1 VSNKIKPGQYLM
+1 MLRRARLISGLLCLCLPAFSLM
-13 FRFASLVSALFSA
+13 
-26 SVFAA
+26 AA
-31 PVVLTDISGYGF
+31 PVALTNIKGYGF
-43 DSNRQLQP
+43 DHKRQLQR
-51 FAVLVFDDASGKI
+51 FSVLVFDDTSGKV

-69 AALLQQYPDA
+69 NALLKNYASA
-79 RVIPGQGKTVL
+79 RVIDAQGKTLL

-101 GLGQNLAQVELR
+101 GLGQNLAQAELR
-113 GSASEQDAVNRVKV
+113 GSSSEQDAVARVAA
-127 FAAANTDAPWILGR
+127 FAKANPEAPWVIGR

-147 WPSNSFPSAASLDEA
+147 WPDKQFPTTTLLDEA
-162 IADKPVYLKRVDA
+162 VKHKPVYLKRVDA

-182 KALALAGISKN
+182 AALALAGISKDS
-193 TIDPPG
+193 IDPPG
-199 GEIVRDS
+199 GQIVRDS

-216 NAMALVEQRIPAA
+216 NAMTLVEQHIPAQ
-229 DEAAKIRALKAAFSH
+229 DAAANLRALDAAFAH

-257 VDSDTVDLYQQL
+257 VDTDTMRLYQQL
-269 AVAKK
+269 ASQGK
-274 LPLRLY
+274 LPVRLY
-280 PMLSARDPQLRQWLE
+280 PMLSARDPQLMQWLE
-295 NGIIDDSS
+295 AGIVDDPT

-320 SRGAALIEPYS
+320 SRGAALIAPYS
-331 DQPGSKG
+331 DRPKQTG
-338 LLVTQPDRLTQVM
+338 LLVTQPDQLTEIMQL
-351 KMTINAGFQTNVH
+351 TINAGFQTNVH

-383 PARREAS
+383 QTQRAAA

-401 PSDIPRFA
+401 PKDIPRFA
-409 ELHVLPAMQAVHAT
+409 SLHVIASMQAVHAT

-463 LAEPFHGIHASVTRQ
+463 LANVFHGIHASVTRQ
-478 DHNNQPEG
+478 DHNNEPAG
-486 GWLPE
+486 GWLPG
-491 QRLTLTEALRSF
+491 QRLTLEEALRSF

-513 ENTMGTLAP
+513 EQMLGTLNP
-522 GSWADFIIVD
+522 GSWADFILID
-532 RDIFQIP
+532 RDIFAIDP
-539 PEQLWQVE
+539 TQLWQTE
-547 VEQTWVNGKQGFA
+547 VQQTWVNGKQVY
-560 K
+560 KQ

>member
-1 VSNKIKPGQYLM
+1 M
-13 FRFASLVSALFSA
+13 FRFASLACALFATGLFTSNLSA
-26 SVFAA
+26 T
-31 PVVLTDISGYGF
+31 PVVLSDIKGYGF
-43 DSNRQLQP
+43 DSARQLQQ
-51 FAVLVFDDASGKI
+51 FSVLVFDDASGKV

-69 AALLQQYPDA
+69 ATLLKQYPQA
-79 RVIPGQGKTVL
+79 KKLAGNGKTVL

-101 GLGQNLAQVELR
+101 GLGQYLAVAELR
-113 GSASEQDAVNRVKV
+113 GSETEQDAVTRVAQ
-127 FAAANTDAPWILGR
+127 FAAANQDAPWIIGR

-147 WPSNSFPSAASLDEA
+147 WPTKQFPTTALLDEA
-162 IADKPVYLKRVDA
+162 VNNKPVYLTRVDA

-182 KALALAGISKN
+182 KALALAGINKD

-199 GEIVRDS
+199 GEIIRDS
-206 QGNPTGVLID
+206 KGNPTGVLID
-216 NAMALVEQRIPAA
+216 NAMALVEQHIPEP
-229 DEAAKIRALKAAFSH
+229 DENDTLRALNVAFSH

-257 VDSDTVDLYQQL
+257 VDTGTVKLYQKL
-269 AVAKK
+269 AAEQK
-274 LPLRLY
+274 LPLRIY
-280 PMLSARDPQLRQWLE
+280 PMLSARDPQLPQWLQA
-295 NGIIDDSS
+295 GIIDDKT

-331 DQPGSKG
+331 DQPSQKG
-338 LLVTQPDRLTQVM
+338 LLVTQPDQLTQIM
-351 KMTINAGFQTNVH
+351 QMTIDAGFQTNVH

-383 PARREAS
+383 EDKRQAS
-390 RHRIEHAQIVA
+390 RHRVEHAQIVS
-401 PSDIPRFA
+401 PKDIPRFA
-409 ELHVLPAMQAVHAT
+409 KLHVLPAMQAVHAT

-478 DHNNQPEG
+478 SQDNQPVG

-491 QRLTLTEALRSF
+491 QKLSLTEALRSF

-513 ENTMGTLAP
+513 EHSMGTLVP
-522 GSWADFIIVD
+522 GSWADFILLD
-532 RDIFQIP
+532 RDIYTIP
-539 PEQLWQVE
+539 AEQLWQVE
-547 VEQTWVNGKQGFA
+547 VEQTFVNGKQVFA

>member
-1 VSNKIKPGQYLM
+1 M
-13 FRFASLVSALFSA
+13 FRLASLACAIFTVGVS
-26 SVFAA
+26 AA
-31 PVVLTDISGYGF
+31 PVVVTNINGYGF
-43 DSNRQLQP
+43 DSQRQLLQ
-51 FAVLVFDDASGKI
+51 FSVLVFDDASGKV

-69 AALLQQYPDA
+69 NSVAAQYPDA
-79 RVIPGQGKTVL
+79 AQLNGQGKTLL

-113 GSASEQDAVNRVKV
+113 GSSSEQEAVARVAT
-127 FAAANTDAPWILGR
+127 FAASNKEAPWIVGR

-147 WPSNSFPSAASLDEA
+147 WPTNTFPTAASLDEVLS
-162 IADKPVYLKRVDA
+162 DKPVYLERVDA

-182 KALALAGISKN
+182 KALALAGITKDS
-193 TIDPPG
+193 IDPPG

-206 QGNPTGVLID
+206 NGNPTGVLID
-216 NAMALVEQRIPAA
+216 NAMLLVEQHIPTP
-229 DEAAKIRALKAAFSH
+229 DNAAKVRALNAAFAH

-257 VDSDTVDLYQQL
+257 VDSDTVKLYQQL
-269 AVAKK
+269 AGEQK
-274 LPLRLY
+274 LPMRLY
-280 PMLSARDPQLRQWLE
+280 PMLSARDPQLPQWLE
-295 NGIIDDSS
+295 AGIIDDPT
-303 DFLDIRSVKIY
+303 DYLDIRSVKIY

-331 DQPGSKG
+331 DKPEQKG
-338 LLVTQPDRLTQVM
+338 LLVTAPDKLTQIM
-351 KMTINAGFQTNVH
+351 QMTIAAGFQTNVH

-383 PARREAS
+383 QDKRQQS
-390 RHRIEHAQIVA
+390 RHRIEHAQIVS
-401 PSDIPRFA
+401 PNDIPRFA
-409 ELHVLPAMQAVHAT
+409 KLHVLPAMQAVHAT

-463 LAEPFHGIHASVTRQ
+463 LANAFHGIHASVTRQ
-478 DHNNQPEG
+478 SQDNQPVG

-491 QRLTLTEALRSF
+491 QKLSLTEALRSF

-513 ENTMGTLAP
+513 DNSMGTLAP
-522 GSWADFIIVD
+522 GSWADFILVD
-532 RDIFQIP
+532 RDIYQIP
-539 PEQLWQVE
+539 SEQLWRVE
-547 VEQTWVNGKQGFA
+547 VEQTYVNGKQVFA

>member
-1 VSNKIKPGQYLM
+1 M
-13 FRFASLVSALFSA
+13 FRLACLACAIFS
-26 SVFAA
+26 SGLTAA
-31 PVVLTDISGYGF
+31 PVVVSDIKGYGF
-43 DSNRQLQP
+43 NSQRQLQQ
-51 FAVLVFDDASGKI
+51 FSVLVFDEQSGKV

-69 AALLQQYPDA
+69 NSLLAKYKDA
-79 RVIPGQGKTVL
+79 RQLNGGGKTLL

-113 GSASEQDAVNRVKV
+113 GSQSEQEAVARVAA
-127 FAAANTDAPWILGR
+127 FAQANQDAPWIVGR

-147 WPSNSFPSAASLDEA
+147 WPSNAFPSSASLDEA
-162 IADKPVYLKRVDA
+162 ISDKPVYLERIDA

-182 KALALAGISKN
+182 KALALAGISKDS
-193 TIDPPG
+193 IDPPG
-199 GEIVRDS
+199 GEIVRDAN
-206 QGNPTGVLID
+206 GNPTGVLID
-216 NAMALVEQRIPAA
+216 NAMLLVEQHIPTP
-229 DEAAKIRALKAAFSH
+229 DNAAKVRALNAAFDH

-257 VDSDTVDLYQQL
+257 VDSDTVKLYQQL
-269 AVAKK
+269 AGEQK
-274 LPLRLY
+274 LPMRIY
-280 PMLSARDPQLRQWLE
+280 PMLSARDPQLPLWLE
-295 NGIIDDSS
+295 AGIIDDPT
-303 DFLDIRSVKIY
+303 DYLDIRSVKIY

-331 DQPGSKG
+331 DKPEQKG
-338 LLVTQPDRLTQVM
+338 LLVTEPDKLTQIM
-351 KMTINAGFQTNVH
+351 QMTIAAGFQTNVH

-383 PARREAS
+383 EDKRAAS
-390 RHRIEHAQIVA
+390 RHRIEHAQIVS
-401 PSDIPRFA
+401 PKDIPRFA
-409 ELHVLPAMQAVHAT
+409 KLQVLPAMQAVHAT

-463 LAEPFHGIHASVTRQ
+463 LANAFHGIHASVTRQ
-478 DHNNQPEG
+478 SQDNQPVG

-491 QRLTLTEALRSF
+491 QKLSLTEALRSF

-513 ENTMGTLAP
+513 EDSMGTLAP
-522 GSWADFIIVD
+522 GSWADFIIID
-532 RDIFQIP
+532 RDIYQIP
-539 PEQLWQVE
+539 SEQLWRVE
-547 VEQTWVNGKQGFA
+547 VEQTFVHGKQVFA